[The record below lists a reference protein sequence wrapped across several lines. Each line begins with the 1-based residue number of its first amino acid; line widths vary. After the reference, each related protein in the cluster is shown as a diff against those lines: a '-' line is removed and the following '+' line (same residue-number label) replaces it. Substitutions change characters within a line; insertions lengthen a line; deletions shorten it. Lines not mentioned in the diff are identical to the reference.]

1 MGDEVLQDVTY
12 RGVCQRGTDQ
22 PKRDDPH
29 FRQNDQS
36 CAPNRVRSTRRIWM
50 KQSTAALA
58 ASAGLAGCRALDPP
72 SLRVAGPVFIGK
84 ADSYEADLKEVLL
97 RGLRELRIDPSG
109 KRILLKP
116 NLVEFDR
123 NTCINTDPRV
133 VQAAIDA
140 FLTLG
145 AAEVRIA
152 EGPGHRRDTMG
163 LAEES
168 GYLTQ
173 IPGFEDRFTD
183 LNRDDV
189 TLVRDFGLRPEFYF
203 PNALLA
209 ADWIV
214 SVAKMKTHH
223 WAGATLSMKNFFGV
237 VPGSVYGWPKNEL
250 HQLGIP
256 QSIAALAKYFQPK
269 SLGIVD
275 GILGMEGNGPI
286 QGTPKR
292 AGVLVLGADLLSL
305 DTTCCKVMG
314 LDPFK
319 FPYLTR
325 SGLSASYLDT
335 LRQRG
340 EEVKNV
346 ATVFRPAPNF

>member
-1 MGDEVLQDVTY
+1 V
-12 RGVCQRGTDQ
+12 
-22 PKRDDPH
+22 PKKCKNELP
-29 FRQNDQS
+29 
-36 CAPNRVRSTRRIWM
+36 TRRVWLA
-50 KQSTAALA
+50 QSTAAVAL
-58 ASAGLAGCRALDPP
+58 SGGLTGCSHFEPPP
-72 SLRVAGPVFIGK
+72 SRSAGPVFIGK
-84 ADSYEADLKEVLL
+84 AESYEADLKEILL
-97 RGLRELRIDPSG
+97 RGLRELRIDPRG
-109 KRILLKP
+109 KKILLKP
-116 NLVEFDR
+116 NLVEFDQS
-123 NTCINTDPRV
+123 TCINTDPRV
-133 VQAAIDA
+133 VQAALEA
-140 FLTLG
+140 FLHLG
-145 AAEVRIA
+145 AADVRIA

-173 IPGFEDRFTD
+173 IPQFEDRFTD

-189 TLVRDFGLRPEFYF
+189 TLVRDFGLKPEFYF
-203 PNALLA
+203 PKALFE

-214 SVAKMKTHH
+214 SLAKMKTHH

-250 HQLGIP
+250 HQSGIP

-275 GILGMEGNGPI
+275 GIVGMEGNGPI

-305 DTTCCKVMG
+305 DSTCAQVMG
-314 LDPFK
+314 LDPLR
-319 FPYLTR
+319 FPYLLR
-325 SGLSASYLDT
+325 SGLSTSYLAT

-340 EEVKNV
+340 EEVHKV
-346 ATVFRPAPNF
+346 ATTFRPAPGFGA